1 MDEKPIN
8 IHFYIISKTLE
19 LQSTIGSSTGPSNVV
34 VIVYIIVYFI
44 GVWHTLLKLLSIFW
58 AENEIYS
65 YYYKTYMQICRI
77 SGG

>member
-8 IHFYIISKTLE
+8 INFYIISKTLE

-44 GVWHTLLKLLSIFW
+44 GVWHTLLKSIFW